1 MRLARVVGME
11 TLRGGAVTSGRR
23 ASAVGEALSP
33 RRERLLSLGN
43 QSLEQALARAG
54 DGVFVVADGRI
65 VLWNGAAERILGRSA
80 REVLGKSCCDV
91 LKGVDPDGNRL
102 CYEGCHVLSLVARR
116 EPVHHF
122 EMETRTKTGMAVWL
136 DISILDVRATEAGRA
151 MTVHLF
157 RDVTAARNLLQ
168 MVRERLAAVPGFPN
182 GSEASILTRR
192 EVQILQLM
200 AAGANTKAMAERLHL
215 SPATIR
221 NHAQNIFSKLNL
233 HSRLEAV
240 AWANRNRLA

>member
-1 MRLARVVGME
+1 MTNGHRPRVA
-11 TLRGGAVTSGRR
+11 GGGLLTGRDPL
-23 ASAVGEALSP
+23 GP
-33 RRERLLSLGN
+33 GN

-65 VLWNGAAERILGRSA
+65 LLWNGAAERILGWSKQ
-80 REVLGKSCCDV
+80 EVLAKSCCDV
-91 LKGVDPDGNRL
+91 LKGVDADGNRL
-102 CYEGCHVLSLVARR
+102 CYQGCHVQNLVSRG
-116 EPVHHF
+116 EPVQHF
-122 EMETRTKTGMAVWL
+122 EMETRTKTGKAVCL
-136 DISILDVRATEAGRA
+136 DISILDVRATVGGHA

-168 MVRERLAAVPGFPN
+168 MVRERVASVPVPSN
-182 GSEASILTRR
+182 GNEASLLTRR
-192 EVQILQLM
+192 EVEILQLM

-233 HSRLEAV
+233 HSRLEVV